1 MGKLSEGL
9 VNGVK
14 NNPILTDTSTGKQSG
29 LMQVGNAFLN
39 SAVSKLGSK
48 IGDKIYGR
56 KTSGALDY
64 LDENVVTYAAAYN
77 GFSDIIDELQDPWRP
92 RLVWLYFEDHVYIG
106 HFQSFNYTRSAESVN
121 IHYEMSF
128 VIQREVIITSYKPT
142 LPGFLPAIKY
152 FWLKFIILIY

>member
-14 NNPILTDTSTGKQSG
+14 DNLILTDTKTGKQSG

-39 SAVSKLGSK
+39 KAVSKLGEK
-48 IGDKIYGR
+48 IGNKIYGR

-64 LDENVVTYAAAYN
+64 LDNNVLSFEDAFG
-77 GFSDIIDELQDPWRP
+77 GFSDIIDELEDPWRP
-92 RLVWLYFEDHVYIG
+92 RLVTIYFEDHVYIG
-106 HFQSFNYTRSAESVN
+106 HFQSFNYTRDAASVN
-121 IHYEMSF
+121 IHYDLSF

-152 FWLKFIILIY
+152 FWLNFIILIY